1 MPQMTRIR
9 STSVAAVGYDEDRH
23 ELSVT
28 FVSGD
33 TYVYA
38 MVPPSVYREL
48 LRRRVGGPVRE
59 LLGQADLSRPTRR
72 LTRHC
77 ESDPTRRRDRI
88 ALACAA
94 SLCACG

>member
-9 STSVAAVGYDEDRH
+9 SASVAAVGYDEDRH

-48 LRRRVGGPVRE
+48 LAAESVGRFVNATVKPTYPVR
-59 LLGQADLSRPTRR
+59 P
-72 LTRHC
+72 
-77 ESDPTRRRDRI
+77 
-88 ALACAA
+88 AA
-94 SLCACG
+94 

>member
-1 MPQMTRIR
+1 MTQMTRIR

-38 MVPPSVYREL
+38 MVPPSVHREL
-48 LRRRVGGPVRE
+48 LAAESAGRFVNATVK
-59 LLGQADLSRPTRR
+59 PTYPA
-72 LTRHC
+72 H
-77 ESDPTRRRDRI
+77 
-88 ALACAA
+88 
-94 SLCACG
+94 